1 MDLSVAKQVAT
12 LALAENERLY
22 ARLEALAKENASL
35 RGERAPEQLELELL
49 RVKEQMMALQRR
61 MFAASSEK

>member
-1 MDLSVAKQVAT
+1 MSLRVADITDLDVAKQVAT

-35 RGERAPEQLELELL
+35 RGERAPEQLG
-49 RVKEQMMALQRR
+49 
-61 MFAASSEK
+61 SSCCEYESR